1 MARYKFY
8 IVLYCIVLYCI
19 CSNFIVL
26 FLNCSEQINDD
37 DVVVDD
43 DDGGDDDDNDN
54 HV

>member
-8 IVLYCIVLYCI
+8 IVLYCI

-43 DDGGDDDDNDN
+43 DDDNDN